1 MVRTI
6 KRWVYTIKDFL
17 HSSYLYNLSKK
28 HFVDIGIDI
37 KGEVKVDL
45 NKMMRNKSDAVKKLT
60 DGIEFLFKKNN
71 VSFLEGSAKI
81 VENNTVSVN
90 GEKFNAKNILI
101 ATGSVP
107 SNIKN
112 VEIDEIDIVSST
124 GALEFKSIPKIW
136 LYWRRLYRVRVGIS
150 LEKTR
155 I

>member
-1 MVRTI
+1 MSAEKQFDLIVIGGGPGGYVAAIRAAQLSLRVLCI
-6 KRWVYTIKDFL
+6 EKRKSLGGTCLNVGCIPSKTLL

-45 NKMMRNKSDAVKKLT
+45 SKMMRNKSDAVKKLT

-71 VSFLEGSAKI
+71 VLFLEGSAKI

-90 GEKFNAKNILI
+90 GERFNAKNILI

-107 SNIKN
+107 SK
-112 VEIDEIDIVSST
+112 
-124 GALEFKSIPKIW
+124 LKMLK
-136 LYWRRLYRVRVGIS
+136 
-150 LEKTR
+150 
-155 I
+155 